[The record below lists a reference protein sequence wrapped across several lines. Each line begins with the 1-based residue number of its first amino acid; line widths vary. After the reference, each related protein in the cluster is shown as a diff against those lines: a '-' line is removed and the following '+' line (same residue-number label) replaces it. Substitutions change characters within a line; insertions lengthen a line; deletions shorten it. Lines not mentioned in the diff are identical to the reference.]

1 MSVSE
6 QFDSAKGITQSVT
19 LSRFQILE
27 LLTQHDRGISTRE
40 LAEMSRCPG
49 WYSRDFRASLHARL
63 RKLWRYGLVKRRLNR
78 WLRPYH
84 ARCGVYLWTI
94 STRGKVR
101 LEWAKQKSL
110 LDRQDRD
117 GR

>member
-1 MSVSE
+1 MTRFE
-6 QFDSAKGITQSVT
+6 LLDL
-19 LSRFQILE
+19 LSRQ
-27 LLTQHDRGISTRE
+27 DRAISCRE
-40 LAEMSRCPG
+40 LAEKFRCPG
-49 WYSRDFRASLHARL
+49 WYSRGFRASLNARL
-63 RKLWRYGLVKRRLNR
+63 RKLRRYGLVKRRLNR